1 MLTFPTQNLFIEGS
15 DCAGKTTLIRKIH
28 DITGYRRHIHDRS
41 QISRKIFADLYQR
54 NLDNLES
61 DFHLEIS
68 NLNNRFV
75 FLYPDFET
83 VKDRFLKRGDE
94 IHKDISS
101 IKRVYDEF
109 LDAYIFLSQFPNI
122 SGYGGDDTGEIAGKL
137 SAYLDIVERC
147 MLKEVSDQV
156 SEFVKNISN
165 ESYPLSFTLYDD
177 GKFEESTESSMSYG
191 PEKEYYFMIHDSL
204 IHKIEME
211 LSGEN
216 EYNRVE
222 GFESRRFVFADKS
235 CISFIQVA
243 VRNNIMDFNVVLR
256 STDVAT
262 TFPHDLKF
270 LYYLASKCWKVIG
283 IGCIKCRLRF
293 NLNSAH
299 IIG

>member
-1 MLTFPTQNLFIEGS
+1 MLTFPTQNLFIEGP
-15 DCAGKTTLIRKIH
+15 DCAGKTTLIKKIH
-28 DITGYRRHIHDRS
+28 NMTGYSWHIHDRS
-41 QISRKIFADLYQR
+41 QISRKIFADLYER

-61 DFHLEIS
+61 DLHLEMS

-83 VKDRFLKRGDE
+83 IKNRFLERGDE

-101 IKRVYDEF
+101 IKRVYDDF
-109 LDAYIFLSQFPNI
+109 LYAYIVLSQLPNI
-122 SGYGGDDTGEIAGKL
+122 SGYSSDDTSEIAAKL
-137 SAYLDIVERC
+137 SAYLDVVERC
-147 MLKEVSDQV
+147 MIREVSDQV
-156 SEFVKNISN
+156 SKFVENTSN

-177 GKFEESTESSMSYG
+177 GKFEEASEASLCYE
-191 PEKEYYFMIHDSL
+191 PEKEYYSMIHDSL

-222 GFESRRFVFADKS
+222 DFESRRFVFADKS

-243 VRNNIMDFNVVLR
+243 IRDNIMDFNVVLR
-256 STDVAT
+256 STDVVT

-283 IGCIKCRLRF
+283 IECIKCRLRF

>member
-15 DCAGKTTLIRKIH
+15 DCAGKTTLIKKIH
-28 DITGYRRHIHDRS
+28 NMTGYRWHIHDRS
-41 QISRKIFADLYQR
+41 QISRKIFAGIYER
-54 NLDNLES
+54 SLDNLES
-61 DFHLEIS
+61 DLHLEIS

-83 VKDRFLKRGDE
+83 IKSRFLKRGDE

-109 LDAYIFLSQFPNI
+109 LDAYIILSQLPNI
-122 SGYGGDDTGEIAGKL
+122 SGYSDDDTGEIAAKL
-137 SAYLDIVERC
+137 SAYLDVIERC
-147 MLKEVSDQV
+147 MIREVSDQV
-156 SEFVKNISN
+156 SRFVKNTSN

-177 GKFEESTESSMSYG
+177 GKFEEASEDSLCYE

-222 GFESRRFVFADKS
+222 DFESRRFIFADKS

-243 VRNNIMDFNVVLR
+243 IRNNIMDFHVVLR
-256 STDVAT
+256 STDVVT

-270 LYYLASKCWKVIG
+270 LYYLASRCWNKIG
-283 IGCIKCRLRF
+283 LGCDSCRLRF